1 MFAVTPEQ
9 IEQFR
14 EDGFLIVEN
23 LIDDETIEALRA
35 RYERLFRGEFETGIT
50 PDEVNW
56 QEGESDP
63 TLSRQICNGWK
74 ADRTIA
80 RVVLRQDLG
89 HAVAQLGGWPGV
101 RIMVDNVIWK
111 PPDTRSLAHHQ
122 DSAYLSWYTPSDLLS
137 CWMALDDTTAD
148 GGTIEFVRGSH
159 KWHRSKPEGEF
170 HGPEDYRKYM
180 KAAAAAEPGTA
191 RATTGRRDRGARWS
205 CTPCAPIPSTYQGIW
220 AKGSAASTAA
230 TSTSPTTRS
239 TRTTFPCCG
248 ARTVTGRKPSKP
260 IWQPHEGTDSVITP
274 GTTLC
279 ETDDKPVR
287 HENGCALAPPGPLG
301 STRASSLAKLGGGRS
316 R

>member
-180 KAAAAAEPGTA
+180 KAAAAAEGVDP
-191 RATTGRRDRGARWS
+191 DIVYVEV
-205 CTPCAPIPSTYQGIW
+205 P
-220 AKGSAASTAA
+220 K
-230 TSTSPTTRS
+230 
-239 TRTTFPCCG
+239 
-248 ARTVTGRKPSKP
+248 
-260 IWQPHEGTDSVITP
+260 
-274 GTTLC
+274 
-279 ETDDKPVR
+279 
-287 HENGCALAPPGPLG
+287 
-301 STRASSLAKLGGGRS
+301 GGGSFHHGWTWHGSGHNRAARPRRS
-316 R
+316 LVLHAMRSDTQYVPGHLGEGVGRFYSRYKHLADNEIDENYFPVLWREDGYRTQAIETYLAAP